1 MVTVTAMTRSVF
13 AVTGMPQWGLVIGGP
28 RLPTMSGVIRML
40 PTAGTCH
47 RSFVSFMLLTGEI
60 GNMVRIVVWWHRHTT
75 RVYPV
80 RV

>member
-1 MVTVTAMTRSVF
+1 MVTMTRSVP
-13 AVTGMPQWGLVIGGP
+13 AVTGMPQWGLVIGAP
-28 RLPTMSGVIRML
+28 RLPAMNGVIRMP
-40 PTAGTCH
+40 PTAGTRH